1 MHTMR
6 GLHRGKGGFTL
17 VELLVACAILAVLA
31 AIAVPTTVILIKSA
45 HEDAGAA
52 ELSDVQTAMDSM
64 MAVRGLEL
72 VAAFAAP
79 GTDDMTIFPSATNPL
94 SDYLR
99 QSATSG
105 TYTCTSDGAV
115 TQVTTGFE

>member
-6 GLHRGKGGFTL
+6 GIHRGKGGFTL
-17 VELLVACAILAVLA
+17 VELLVASAILAVLA
-31 AIAVPTTVILIKSA
+31 AIAVPTTVILIKSS

-72 VAAFAAP
+72 VNAVTGA
-79 GTDDMTIFPSATNPL
+79 TRDMSIFPSATNPL